1 MLRALSGDVPMQRE
15 TKVEVIPAQRR
26 RRLVAPRVKR
36 SDERLDGISVNV
48 PATPKDDVVRFTRW
62 VIATAVAV
70 ACLASVTT
78 AQTKECAATVFVLQ
92 DLEKGVSVTSPD
104 NRYRVTLS
112 VRSEDDDFGQLRV
125 YAGDDMRGS
134 YELHDLSGG
143 IFIKWSPDSRAF
155 YLMWSNGG
163 AIGGYEVRAFRITG
177 GQVTETVI
185 TKKAEDEFER
195 KHPCPDR
202 GHNVYAVRWLNGSEE
217 LLLAMQVYPTSDC
230 GKELGLYG
238 GYLVGAT
245 DGTILRRY
253 SERQL
258 KSIWPV
264 GCPSDIYPTGLWGS
278 DDLKKAQES
287 LKALQAKKVPK
298 R

>member
-1 MLRALSGDVPMQRE
+1 V
-15 TKVEVIPAQRR
+15 
-26 RRLVAPRVKR
+26 
-36 SDERLDGISVNV
+36 
-48 PATPKDDVVRFTRW
+48 FTRRAAGSPETEVKLVSVMSHRVLLQCVCW
-62 VIATAVAV
+62 GIAAAVAMT
-70 ACLASVTT
+70 CLAGITR

-104 NRYRVTLS
+104 GRYRVALN
-112 VRSEDDDFGQLRV
+112 VRSENDESGQLRV
-125 YAGDDMRGS
+125 YAGNNTLGS

-143 IFIKWSPDSRAF
+143 IFVNWSPDSRAF
-155 YLMWSNGG
+155 YFMWSNGG
-163 AIGGYEVRAFRITG
+163 AIGGYEVRAFRIIDG
-177 GQVTETVI
+177 GAREVVI

-202 GHNVYAVRWLNGSEE
+202 GHNVYAVRWLKGSEE
-217 LLLAMQVYPTSDC
+217 LLLAMQVYPTGDC

-238 GYLVGAT
+238 GYLVNAT

-258 KSIWPV
+258 RTVWPA

-278 DDLKKAQES
+278 DDLKKAQEA
-287 LKALQAKKVPK
+287 LKSKKVPK